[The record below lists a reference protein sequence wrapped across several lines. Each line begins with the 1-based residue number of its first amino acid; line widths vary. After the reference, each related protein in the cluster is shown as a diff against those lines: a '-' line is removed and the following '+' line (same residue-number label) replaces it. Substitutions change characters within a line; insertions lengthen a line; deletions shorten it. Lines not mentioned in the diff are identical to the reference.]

1 MDNREK
7 REKEKTF
14 STNTGLVLRQ
24 KAEEIA
30 RKKDRPF
37 KNPREMSH
45 EEMQEKLHE
54 LLVYQIELE
63 MQNDELRLTQVELEN
78 AKARYVDLYDM
89 APMGYYTISEGGI
102 ITEINHTAANML
114 GVARGMLITKPI
126 TGFIFREDQDTYY
139 LHKLK
144 VFKTGESQSC
154 ELRMIR
160 RDGTVFWAHL
170 AASIRQDTDGVRTCR
185 VALSDIT
192 ERKLKDEE
200 LIRTKET
207 LEQTKQQALDL
218 VEELKK
224 ADGHKNNFLSS
235 LSHELRNPMAAISAG
250 LQLLDITQDVS
261 QAERAKEIMKRQM
274 HQLCRLVDD
283 LLELTRITC
292 NKMEIKKEKIELKT
306 LMELIAED
314 HKTIFDEKAIVLNVE
329 TVGGPLYLD
338 ADPVRIKQSIGNLL
352 CNALKFSHAGDKV
365 LLRLTKEKNE
375 ALIGVVDK
383 GRGIKPEFVPSLF
396 QPFMQEDD
404 SIDRS
409 DGGLGLGLSIVKGIA
424 ELHGGSVSV
433 FSEGP
438 GKGSQF
444 TIRLPIIET
453 AEMKGP
459 TEDI

>member
-1 MDNREK
+1 
-7 REKEKTF
+7 
-14 STNTGLVLRQ
+14 
-24 KAEEIA
+24 
-30 RKKDRPF
+30 
-37 KNPREMSH
+37 MSH

-54 LLVYQIELE
+54 LFVHQIELE

-89 APMGYYTISEGGI
+89 APVGYCTISEGGT
-102 ITEINHTAANML
+102 ITEINLTAANML
-114 GVARGMLITKPI
+114 GAVRGMLIMKPI
-126 TGFIFREDQDTYY
+126 TGFIFKEDQDTYY

-144 VFKTGESQSC
+144 IFKTGEPQSC
-154 ELRMIR
+154 ELRMTR
-160 RDGTVFWAHL
+160 RDGAVFWAHL
-170 AASIRQDTDGVRTCR
+170 AAAIRQDTDGVRTCR

-192 ERKLKDEE
+192 ERKLRDEE
-200 LIRTKET
+200 LVRTKEA

-306 LMELIAED
+306 LMELVAED
-314 HKTIFDEKAIVLNVE
+314 HKTIFDEKAIVLDVE
-329 TVGGPLYLD
+329 IVGGSLCLD
-338 ADPVRIKQSIGNLL
+338 ADPVRIKQSISNLL
-352 CNALKFSHAGDKV
+352 CNALKFSYTGGKV
-365 LLRLTKEKNE
+365 LLRLTREKNE
-375 ALIGVVDK
+375 ALISVADE
-383 GRGIKPEFVPSLF
+383 GRGIKPEFIPSLF

-409 DGGLGLGLSIVKGIA
+409 DGGLGLGLPIVKGIA

-433 FSEGP
+433 FSEGL
-438 GKGSQF
+438 GNGSQF
-444 TIRLPIIET
+444 TIRLPIVET
-453 AEMKGP
+453 AEKKEP
-459 TEDI
+459 IEDI